1 MKLAPSIDDDS
12 VGMWP
17 EPGAPVRF
25 MFPLRSS
32 DFSSSRR
39 RKQAALGFRLRS
51 RVTVAAL
58 RRRTSLLIA
67 GTYRELAAQA
77 L

>member
-51 RVTVAAL
+51 RVTIAAV
-58 RRRTSLLIA
+58 RRRSLLRIA
-67 GTYRELAAQA
+67 VTYRELVVQA